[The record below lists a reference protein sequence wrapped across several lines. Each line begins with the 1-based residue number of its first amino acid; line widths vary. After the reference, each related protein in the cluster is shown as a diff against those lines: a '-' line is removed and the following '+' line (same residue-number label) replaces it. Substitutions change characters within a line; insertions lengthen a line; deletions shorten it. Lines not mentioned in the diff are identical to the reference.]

1 MIDKQALDQILEVV
15 SKRWMEMA
23 GDPDNKAFQT
33 LPGDFWM
40 NAAGGR
46 AGGGKWV
53 TMLMY
58 TENDSDANTFR
69 EVLQKWQ
76 MKGSQPRQE
85 PGPDLIKIGR
95 KRN

>member
-1 MIDKQALDQILEVV
+1 MLDKDGLSQILGVV
-15 SKRWMEMA
+15 SKRWTDMSR
-23 GDPDNKAFQT
+23 DPGNKALDT
-33 LPGDFWM
+33 LPNSFWM

-58 TENDSDANTFR
+58 TENAADADTFR

-76 MKGSQPRQE
+76 MKGMQPKQE
-85 PGPDLIKIGR
+85 SGPDLIQIGR
-95 KRN
+95 KKN